1 MPHEDLFSLACARRF
16 GDGTRRKNVGAG
28 ATRRHNTAKGPPFP
42 VLFSTVREKALSL
55 SPFPLLFLIRRN
67 PKRRDLS
74 VTEGDDDDYDYDYD
88 EEEDGIDEDS
98 RRRGGPAAAQVLD
111 LFDCFRQSRLSL
123 PLKASSMKDYSSAMD
138 NFDRGR
144 GQPRR
149 PFFVAWRFCGMSILL
164 RFVQLPS
171 FSSFFLFFFLSF
183 LLSPSYPLPAVLA
196 WDDLRCLLFEIY
208 IYVGFRVLVKR
219 TIVHVGK

>member
-88 EEEDGIDEDS
+88 EEEEDGIDEDS

-149 PFFVAWRFCGMSILL
+149 PFFVA
-164 RFVQLPS
+164 
-171 FSSFFLFFFLSF
+171 
-183 LLSPSYPLPAVLA
+183 
-196 WDDLRCLLFEIY
+196 
-208 IYVGFRVLVKR
+208 
-219 TIVHVGK
+219 

>member
-1 MPHEDLFSLACARRF
+1 MCQAFRRR
-16 GDGTRRKNVGAG
+16 DASQKRR
-28 ATRRHNTAKGPPFP
+28 RRRYAEAQHRQRPPVPGIIFDRERKG
-42 VLFSTVREKALSL
+42 SLSL

-98 RRRGGPAAAQVLD
+98 KRRGGPAAAQVLD

-183 LLSPSYPLPAVLA
+183 LLSSSYPLPAVLA

-208 IYVGFRVLVKR
+208 IYMLGLGCWWKERLCMSENRVKV
-219 TIVHVGK
+219 

>member
-1 MPHEDLFSLACARRF
+1 MCQAFRRRDASQKRRRRRYAEAQHRQRPPVPGIIFDRERKGSLSLSLPPSLL
-16 GDGTRRKNVGAG
+16 
-28 ATRRHNTAKGPPFP
+28 NTAKSKTTRFIGD
-42 VLFSTVREKALSL
+42 RGG
-55 SPFPLLFLIRRN
+55 RR
-67 PKRRDLS
+67 RLRL
-74 VTEGDDDDYDYDYD
+74 
-88 EEEDGIDEDS
+88 
-98 RRRGGPAAAQVLD
+98 RLRRGGGWHRRRFEEEAAAQVLD

-196 WDDLRCLLFEIY
+196 WNDLRCLLFEIYIY

>member
-1 MPHEDLFSLACARRF
+1 MVSNPSSHGKEGTERSNSRMPHEDLFSLACARRF

-88 EEEDGIDEDS
+88 EEEEDGIDEDS

-149 PFFVAWRFCGMSILL
+149 PFFVA
-164 RFVQLPS
+164 
-171 FSSFFLFFFLSF
+171 
-183 LLSPSYPLPAVLA
+183 
-196 WDDLRCLLFEIY
+196 
-208 IYVGFRVLVKR
+208 
-219 TIVHVGK
+219 